1 MNDCGGTILRRL
13 TIPDVPAALELS
25 EQAGWNQTAED
36 WRMLIDLAPEGCLA
50 IEVDG
55 ELAATT
61 TLLCYGRRLA
71 WIGMVLTKKPYRRRG
86 FARRLLTQ
94 ALNLADQKAIET
106 VKLDATDQG
115 QPLYEKMGFRSEQ
128 ALERW
133 TRPGGEHATGTAA
146 PVGERPPENWRMA
159 DHRAFGADRSE
170 LLERLA
176 RRGQPP
182 FVIDG
187 SYLLTRPGRHSHYVG
202 PSVCDAPG
210 SARALIE
217 RALPT
222 LGDRDCSWDLFPA
235 NTAAVAIARN
245 LAFTPTRRLQRMVR
259 GKDLHAD
266 NDSIYAIAGFELG

>member
-13 TIPDVPAALELS
+13 AATDLPAALELS
-25 EQAGWNQTAED
+25 EQAGWNQTADD
-36 WRMLIDLAPEGCLA
+36 WRMLIDLAPEDCLA

-71 WIGMVLTKKPYRRRG
+71 WIGMVLTKKCYRGRG
-86 FARRLLTQ
+86 FARRLMTE
-94 ALNLADQKAIET
+94 ALSLADQKAIET

-115 QPLYEKMGFRSEQ
+115 RPLYEKMGFRSEQ
-128 ALERW
+128 AVERW
-133 TRPGGEHATGTAA
+133 TRTGTGHATGTTVPA
-146 PVGERPPENWRMA
+146 GERPAESWPMA

-182 FVIDG
+182 FVIEG
-187 SYLLTRPGRHSHYVG
+187 SYCLTRPGRYSHYLG
-202 PSVCDAPG
+202 PSVCDAPTT
-210 SARALIE
+210 ARALIE
-217 RALPT
+217 RALAT
-222 LGDRDCSWDLFPA
+222 AGHRDCSWDLFPA
-235 NTAAVAIARN
+235 NAAAAAIARD

-259 GKDLHAD
+259 GKDLHAN